1 VTEDTLALQMTV
13 RGRVQGVFFRDS
25 TRREAQRRA
34 VAGWAANCADG
45 SVEVVLEGRPG
56 AVRELVAY
64 IERGPG
70 RAQVT
75 GVQLAPRAVQ
85 GLRGFDVR

>member
-1 VTEDTLALQMTV
+1 MTKARFTLQ
-13 RGRVQGVFFRDS
+13 D
-25 TRREAQRRA
+25 
-34 VAGWAANCADG
+34 
-45 SVEVVLEGRPG
+45 EVG
-56 AVRELVAY
+56 ELVAY

-75 GVQLAPRAVQ
+75 DVQLAPRAVQ